1 MSRKTASFSQLIN
14 YLNQGRVAGDE
25 YFFSHNIY
33 SHTPH
38 YMAKEYSEN
47 YKNLKKRVNSNALY
61 HEIIS
66 LKHQKNISIE
76 KQREILKELMNQ
88 YTNTRANNNMVYGV
102 IHEQHNQVH
111 SHLMISSNELASDS
125 NKRLSKKE
133 FTEIKGELKKYAKA
147 KYPELE
153 ITEETRKKSRA
164 KTRAID
170 NEVQFKKRTG
180 KKSDRE
186 QMKERLQAVF
196 ARSNKP
202 QDFIKILEADKIQVY
217 QRGKTFGF
225 LDEATGK
232 KYRLKTLEL
241 EKEFSAMNSKFVG
254 LAQEAK
260 QNEGFK
266 TSKEVFTD
274 KLKEILSTS
283 QTYNE
288 FMENLGKENIHIY
301 RTDKGFGFVDK
312 KTDWKYRLETLKLE
326 TEFQSFEDRVNSKN
340 KKYKEEEE
348 VKKPENE
355 KLKKFANKAKNF
367 GKRFLHEVVNDL
379 EHFITGRKP
388 TMENEIWTQENAGQ
402 MRKNASTGFDKANF
416 AKVKSDEQEKFKE
429 QIQQA
434 RKAQSQSSTKSQT
447 KE

>member
-1 MSRKTASFSQLIN
+1 M
-14 YLNQGRVAGDE
+14 
-25 YFFSHNIY
+25 
-33 SHTPH
+33 
-38 YMAKEYSEN
+38 
-47 YKNLKKRVNSNALY
+47 Y

-66 LKHQKNISIE
+66 LKHQKNISVE
-76 KQREILKELMNQ
+76 KQREILKDLMNQ
-88 YTNTRANNNMVYGV
+88 YTNVRANNNMVYGV

-111 SHLMISSNELASDS
+111 SHLMISSNEVASDR
-125 NKRLSKKE
+125 NKRLDKKE
-133 FTEIKGELKKYAKA
+133 FAEIKAGLKIYAKA

-153 ITEETRKKSRA
+153 ITEKTSKKARA

-186 QMKERLQAVF
+186 LMKERLQAVF

-202 QDFIKILEADKIQVY
+202 QDFIKILEAEKIQVY

-225 LDEATGK
+225 LDEVTGR
-232 KYRLKTLEL
+232 KYRLKMLEL
-241 EKEFSAMNSKFVG
+241 EKEFTKMDSKFMG
-254 LAQEAK
+254 LSQEAK
-260 QNEGFK
+260 PNEGFK
-266 TSKEVFTD
+266 TSKEFFTD

-288 FMENLGKENIHIY
+288 FVENLEKENIHIY

-312 KTDWKYRLETLKLE
+312 KTDWKYRLETLRLE
-326 TEFQSFEDRVNSKN
+326 TEFQNFEDRVNSKN
-340 KKYKEEEE
+340 KKENEKEE

-355 KLKKFANKAKNF
+355 KYRKFANKAKNF

-379 EHFITGRKP
+379 EHFITGKKP
-388 TMENEIWTQENAGQ
+388 TMENGIWTQENAGQ
-402 MRKNASTGFDKANF
+402 MRKNTSKGFDKASF
-416 AKVKSDEQEKFKE
+416 DKLKSEEQEKFRAK
-429 QIQQA
+429 IQEA